1 MRPYCLECTLKHLGQ
16 AYVNHHGEGHLGY
29 PQHFLAV
36 IGHLAEASEEC
47 RQASKELA
55 DEIRD
60 ARRSLHKNI
69 IGVVM
74 DGDDVDIPY
83 FELFYKTLSLM
94 KEKGCGNCE
103 SAQDRL
109 KKLVSDRVSKV
120 DKKEDS
126 ENTS

>member
-1 MRPYCLECTLKHLGQ
+1 MRPYCLECTIKHLGQ

-60 ARRSLHKNI
+60 ARRKLHQNI
-69 IGVVM
+69 IQVVLE
-74 DGDDVDIPY
+74 GEDVEIPY
-83 FELFYKTLSLM
+83 FEFFYKVLALM

-103 SAQDRL
+103 GASDRL
-109 KKLVSDRVSKV
+109 RELMANKKPK
-120 DKKEDS
+120 
-126 ENTS
+126 